1 MRARCI
7 IFGSK
12 LQKQQSLTV
21 IIVKHLNSLT
31 AEGQFQLGSGVMK
44 KNYFLT
50 CFFLFFSFFFICRIF
65 FSASIFY
72 FSQPREIYGQIS
84 FFVFLIFK
92 RKTTRKTAN
101 KGQKMTFFCSDCK
114 YVQKLIK

>member
-12 LQKQQSLTV
+12 WKKQQSLIV

-31 AEGQFQLGSGVMK
+31 EEGQFQLGSGVME

-50 CFFLFFSFFFICRIF
+50 CFFSIFFIFFHLPNSFFGHNFLLFRTAANSRSKIF
-65 FSASIFY
+65 LRFSNFFMVFQKNGKQGAKNDIFL
-72 FSQPREIYGQIS
+72 F
-84 FFVFLIFK
+84 
-92 RKTTRKTAN
+92 
-101 KGQKMTFFCSDCK
+101 
-114 YVQKLIK
+114 

>member
-31 AEGQFQLGSGVMK
+31 EEGQFQLGSGVMK

-50 CFFLFFSFFFICRIF
+50 CFFLFFSFFFIFRIR
-65 FSASIFY
+65 FSATIFY
-72 FSQPREIYGQIS
+72 FSEPRQIAGQIF
-84 FFVFLIFK
+84 FFVFLIFSWFS
-92 RKTTRKTAN
+92 RKTA
-101 KGQKMTFFCSDCK
+101 KRGQKMTFFCSDCK
-114 YVQKLIK
+114 YVLKLIK

>member
-12 LQKQQSLTV
+12 WQKQQSLTV

-31 AEGQFQLGSGVMK
+31 EEGQFQLGSGVMK

-50 CFFLFFSFFFICRIF
+50 CSFSIFFIF
-65 FSASIFY
+65 FY
-72 FSQPREIYGQIS
+72 LPNS
-84 FFVFLIFK
+84 FFVHNFLLFRTAANSRSNVFLCFSNIFMVF
-92 RKTTRKTAN
+92 
-101 KGQKMTFFCSDCK
+101 QKNGKQGAKNDSFLF
-114 YVQKLIK
+114 